1 MTTNWQLP
9 EGVEEAL
16 PHEAQRLEAVR
27 RQMIDTYRSW
37 GYELVMPPFI
47 EYLDSLLVDSPKLD
61 VQTFKITDQL
71 TGKMMGIRADM
82 TPQIARIDAHR
93 LKSEGPS
100 RLCYMGTVL
109 KTRPDNFA
117 GSRSP
122 LQFGVELYGHNGL
135 EGDLEVI
142 KLMLKSM
149 DICDIDSLHLDL
161 GHVGIFREIS
171 HLGDLTS
178 SQENVLFDMLQRK
191 SIPEIEAYLETL
203 DCDESILRAISLL
216 PKLSGDSQIISEARQ
231 YDIFSSGKIADYLS
245 DLEQLGKLIS
255 KDYPQLEV
263 HYDLAELCGYRYK
276 TGMVYALYTPGEGRE
291 LARGGRYDGIGEA
304 FGNARPA
311 TGFSADLK
319 NLLRL
324 TDATSADVKQII
336 YASVEVDSNVI
347 DELREQG
354 QVVITALGERDCHPA
369 EYGCTHELTQRDERW
384 VVKKLGR

>member
-9 EGVEEAL
+9 EGVEESL
-16 PHEAQRLEAVR
+16 PEEAQRLEAVR
-27 RQMIDTYRSW
+27 RNMIDTYQSW

-71 TGKMMGIRADM
+71 TGRMMGIRADM

-122 LQFGVELYGHNGL
+122 LQFGVELYGHAGL
-135 EGDLEVI
+135 ESDLEVI

-149 DICDIDSLHLDL
+149 DICEIDSLHLDL

-171 HLGDLTS
+171 RLGGLS
-178 SQENVLFDMLQRK
+178 PSQESTLFDMLQRK

-203 DCDESILRAISLL
+203 DCDESILMAIRLL
-216 PKLSGDSQIISEARQ
+216 PKLSGDSEIIAEARQ
-231 YDIFSSGKIADYLS
+231 HDILTTGKIADYLR
-245 DLEQLGKLIS
+245 DLEKLGKLIS
-255 KDYPQLEV
+255 NDYPQLEV

-291 LARGGRYDGIGEA
+291 LARGGRYDGIGAA

-324 TDATSADVKQII
+324 TNATVVDEKQII
-336 YASVEVDSNVI
+336 YASVNVDSHVV

-354 QVVITALGERDCHPA
+354 QVVITALGEQDCHPG
-369 EYGCTHELTQRDERW
+369 EYGCTHEITQRDGRW
-384 VVKKLGR
+384 VVDKI